1 VEISIGKNS
10 WFVFVNTLC
19 VVASR
24 DFFYAYD
31 RKNVAHGRKNL
42 QQLQHNLPYTSNSL
56 SLKRITGGINGGLIN
71 DATLRSLDFK
81 RDFLFPLSLLL
92 CNTRPVGRQVVKLF

>member
-1 VEISIGKNS
+1 M
-10 WFVFVNTLC
+10 
-19 VVASR
+19 
-24 DFFYAYD
+24 
-31 RKNVAHGRKNL
+31 
-42 QQLQHNLPYTSNSL
+42 SNSL

-71 DATLRSLDFK
+71 DATLKSLDFK